1 MARYYG
7 SGLRTI
13 VVLILLPV
21 FTALATAPPVI
32 KSVALHGTRLRVNL
46 QTQVGHPYDIRVI
59 DDDVRRLWRTAR
71 FNDIKVETAE
81 EPEGTAVVFNVIE
94 NPALKIHEFRFEPHS
109 YGIRLNL
116 PEGTPISA
124 LRAHQIALQARDEL
138 VSKGYVDAEV
148 DPEMVPV
155 AGNTV
160 DLKLAIHATRAV
172 SVKQIDFVGS
182 PGLDEKELRGALQ
195 ALRVH
200 RLVPKIPG
208 IWQGWRLWPSYS
220 REAIGA
226 DLARLHSLY
235 VSKGYFD
242 AKVRLDDA
250 EIQGKDA
257 SVRIFVDSGPRYRVR
272 EWSLAKTGKPPVT
285 IQAGPDY
292 SKNLCD
298 TVFKQQRG
306 AERQGILDF
315 NARMQVRTSGE
326 DSGADPAVDAPEA
339 DVMVALDEGRP
350 YKVGRIEFS
359 GLGPFKDEAARSN
372 FVLDEGELFD
382 QQLLR
387 KSVERLNQSSMFDPV
402 GVHDVVIQSD
412 EKTGVASVSVR
423 LHERKRG
430 AWSFS
435 GPVGPASVGG
445 PLQASIMSRLPG
457 WGRGVYELSTYSLS
471 LSVLAFASPFAP
483 ILGLSTKAALLPIV
497 ALRRPYSPGQGWKS
511 GFFIAPQLGW
521 QYMTLGYGITQLQR
535 RAIPLLQGE
544 NSGVPDLV
552 ITVEGSKTEGPL
564 FCAPP
569 KPRFSVARRVAV
581 VGLQF
586 LGALASF

>member
-1 MARYYG
+1 MRRYTRG
-7 SGLRTI
+7 GFQTL

-21 FTALATAPPVI
+21 FTALATAPPVV
-32 KSVALHGTRLRVNL
+32 KSVDVRGTRLRVNL

-59 DDDVRRLWRTAR
+59 DGDVKRLWKTAR

-81 EPEGTAVVFNVIE
+81 EAEGTAVVFNVVE
-94 NPALKIHEFRFEPHS
+94 NPTLKIHEFRFEPHS

-138 VSKGYVDAEV
+138 VSKGYVDARV

-155 AGNTV
+155 DGNAV

-172 SVKQIDFVGS
+172 SVKQIEFVGN
-182 PGLDEKELRGALQ
+182 PGLDEKELHGALQ

-220 REAIGA
+220 QDAIAA

-235 VSKGYFD
+235 MAKGYFD
-242 AKVRLDDA
+242 AKVRLDDS
-250 EIQGKDA
+250 EIRGKDA
-257 SVRIFVDSGPRYRVR
+257 SIRIFVDSGPRYSVR
-272 EWSLAKTGKPPVT
+272 EWSLASAGKPPVT
-285 IQAGPDY
+285 IPSSDDY

-298 TVFKQQRG
+298 TVFKKQRD

-315 NARMQVRTSGE
+315 NARMQVRTSGG
-326 DSGADPAVDAPEA
+326 DSGAKPAA
-339 DVMVALDEGRP
+339 DIMVSLDEGRA

-359 GLGPFKDEAARSN
+359 GLQHFKDEAARSN

-412 EKTGVASVSVR
+412 EKTGMASVSVR
-423 LHERKRG
+423 LRERKRG
-430 AWSFS
+430 AWSLS

-445 PLQASIMSRLPG
+445 PLQASIMSRLPS

-471 LSVLAFASPFAP
+471 LSVLAFASPLAP
-483 ILGLSTKAALLPIV
+483 VLGLSTKAALLPIV

-552 ITVEGSKTEGPL
+552 ITVEGPKTEGPL

-569 KPRFSVARRVAV
+569 QPRFYVARRVGV
-581 VGLQF
+581 VALQF